1 MGINVGDP
9 AMEAFNGNNA
19 KDIVNDIARM
29 NIGKNK
35 GQFQIIFIILDR
47 FTEKCYKD
55 IKKYINEELGIPS
68 QVVKCEN
75 LSKNLSY
82 FTNVLNQ
89 MIIKMGKRLF
99 TINFAS
105 ELSKIVRKIF

>member
-1 MGINVGDP
+1 MGINIGEP
-9 AMEAFNGNNA
+9 SIKTFSSN
-19 KDIVNDIARM
+19 KIVDEISEM
-29 NIGKNK
+29 NLNPKL
-35 GQFQIIFIILDR
+35 QIIMVILDR

-55 IKKYINEELGIPS
+55 IKKFINSKLGIPS

-89 MIIKMGKRLF
+89 MVIKMGKRLF
-99 TINFAS
+99 SINFENKLKS
-105 ELSKIVRKIF
+105 EVRNLYIFLYFF